1 MPLKYFLATLGL
13 KASTYHGW
21 SLRKNLADE
30 KPVPEKQPQT
40 TPLKE
45 LLKALNMTL
54 IYNHWGGVK
63 LSSFLAKNKVF
74 YLSPAT
80 LNRIKKRLTGVV
92 KKKKLKLAVS
102 YEFINPNDAWS
113 LDFLT
118 FKWGHHRLYI
128 LLIIDDCSRYLLN
141 WTVTTSAT
149 EKLVKD
155 LLTETFLIFG
165 APRVLKSDNGPQF
178 REGLS
183 SFLEKLNIEHYPS
196 PKKRPPY
203 NGKTERQN
211 EEVRFAVDRASQTVD
226 AETMISIIGR
236 SLYEYNYLRPHQAL
250 DGVTPYEQYIGLDE
264 KMKARIKFVKEQDLF
279 RKTMKQKRTIWIPGM
294 PNPDYVPGKLFIPG
308 NSKNEKKGII
318 VPIKSKKTRG
328 KTIGHVRQSLH
339 V

>member
-1 MPLKYFLATLGL
+1 MKYFLATLGL

-21 SLRKNLADE
+21 GSRENLADE

-45 LLKALNMTL
+45 LVKALKMTL
-54 IYNHWGGVK
+54 AYNHWGGVK
-63 LSSFLAKNKVF
+63 LSSFLAQNEVF

-80 LNRIKKRLTGVV
+80 LNRIKKRLTGLV

-102 YEFINPNDAWS
+102 YEFINPDDAWS

-149 EKLVKD
+149 EKQVRD

-165 APRVLKSDNGPQF
+165 TPRVLKSDNGPQF

-183 SFLEKLNIEHYPS
+183 SFLEKLGIEHYPS

-211 EEVRFAVDRASQTVD
+211 EEVRFAVEVASQAAD

-236 SLYEYNYLRPHQAL
+236 FLYEYNYLRPHQAL
-250 DGVTPYEQYIGLDE
+250 DGVTPYVRYSGLEDSI
-264 KMKARIKFVKEQDLF
+264 KARIEFVKEQDLY
-279 RKTMKQKRTIWIPGM
+279 RKAIKQKRTIWTPGN
-294 PNPDYVPGKLFIPG
+294 PDPDYVPSKLFIPG
-308 NSKNEKKGII
+308 NSQNKKKGLI

-328 KTIGHVRQSLH
+328 KTIGYVRQSLH